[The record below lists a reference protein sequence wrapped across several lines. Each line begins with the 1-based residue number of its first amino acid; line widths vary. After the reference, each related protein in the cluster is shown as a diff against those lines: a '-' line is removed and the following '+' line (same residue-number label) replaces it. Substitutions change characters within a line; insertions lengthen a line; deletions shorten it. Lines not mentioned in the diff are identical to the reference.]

1 MIIYKDSVEN
11 FNRDVF
17 NGLIANK
24 LENLFAMLNISHES
38 QGEYRSWNNSLEV
51 VSSVLKYS
59 EINPDIKVAVEY
71 QIPLTSKRVD
81 FLISG
86 VDKNNQDT
94 VLAIELKQWD
104 KVEVTNLE
112 NCVKTY
118 VGGKN
123 DVHPHPSQQIL
134 SYCQLISNLNETVQ
148 SDHIQLVPC
157 AFLHNYPTAKKNVL
171 EDERYEYVVSKAPL
185 FYKEGRNQ
193 LGDFIKQ
200 HIFKPS
206 DKDLFEIIEDGK
218 LKPSAAL
225 QDAILD
231 LIKGNDAFVMVDE
244 QQVAYATITKIVKDN
259 ITRNGKHTI
268 IVRGGP
274 GTGKSVIAI
283 QTMASLL
290 SQGYAASYMTKNAA
304 PREVFKIKL
313 TQGHLDKKYIGNLL
327 KSPISLENCY
337 TKDIYPCLLVD
348 EAHRLTTHYGHN
360 QIDDIIRC
368 SKINVFFIDE
378 DQKVTTKDIG
388 SVDTIKSIAEK
399 YGSRII
405 DDPSLTL
412 KSQFRCNG
420 SDGYLQFLDN
430 LLEIRETPM
439 TSLDGID
446 YDIRVFDSPTVMKK
460 ELEKLNKINNK
471 SRLVA
476 GYCYEWISE
485 IAPNTFDIKLED
497 GFKMQWNLR
506 NGQPFAIADTSFNQV
521 GCIHTCQGL
530 EFDYVGVIIGKDL
543 RYENGKLITDQTQIA
558 ESDKSSG
565 IRTCKNKEQA
575 ASLIK
580 NTYKTLMSRGQK
592 GCFIYCE
599 DEDLKFYLKKCLST
613 FSKSKK
619 QYE

>member
-1 MIIYKDSVEN
+1 MIIYRNTIEK
-11 FNRDVF
+11 FNKDVF
-17 NGLIANK
+17 SGLIANK
-24 LENLFAMLNISHES
+24 LENLFLMLNIGKES

-59 EINPDIKVAVEY
+59 DVDPKIEVAVEY

-86 VDKNNQDT
+86 LDKDNQAT
-94 VLAIELKQWD
+94 ILAIELKQWD
-104 KVEVTNLE
+104 KAEVTNLE

-118 VGGKN
+118 VNGQNG
-123 DVHPHPSQQIL
+123 VHPHPSQQIL
-134 SYCQLISNLNETVQ
+134 SYCQLIQNLNETVQ
-148 SDHIQLVPC
+148 RDHVNLVPC
-157 AFLHNYPTAKKNVL
+157 AFLHNYPSNNKDVL
-171 EDERYEYVVSKAPL
+171 EDTRYSYVVSKAPL
-185 FYKEGRNQ
+185 FYKDGREQ
-193 LGDFIKQ
+193 LAEFIKS
-200 HIFKPS
+200 HILKPS
-206 DKDLFEIIEDGK
+206 DKDLFEIIENGK
-218 LKPSAAL
+218 LKPSKAL

-231 LIKGNDAFVMVDE
+231 LLKGNDAFVMVDE
-244 QQVAYATITKIVKDN
+244 QQVAYATITKLVKDN
-259 ITRNGKHTI
+259 IDKNGKYTI
-268 IVRGGP
+268 VVRGGP

-283 QTMASLL
+283 QTMATLL
-290 SQGYAASYMTKNAA
+290 SEGYAASYMTKNAA

-337 TKDIYPCLLVD
+337 KNDIYPCLLVD
-348 EAHRLTTHYGHN
+348 EAHRLTKHYGHN

-388 SVDTIKSIAEK
+388 TVDLIKEIAKK
-399 YGSRII
+399 YNSRII

-446 YDIRVFDSPTVMKK
+446 YDIRVFDSPTKMKG
-460 ELEKLNKINNK
+460 ELEKLNKVNNK
-471 SRLVA
+471 SRLLA
-476 GYCYEWISE
+476 GYCYEWVSE
-485 IAPNTFDIKLED
+485 IEPTAMDIILED
-497 GFKMQWNLR
+497 GFRMQWNLR
-506 NGQPFAIADTSFNQV
+506 NGQPFAISDTSFDQV

-530 EFDYVGVIIGKDL
+530 EFDYVGVIIGEDL
-543 RYENGKLITDQTQIA
+543 HFENGKLITDQSKIA

-565 IRTCKNKEQA
+565 IRTCKDKKLA
-575 ASLIK
+575 DVLIK
-580 NTYKTLMSRGQK
+580 NTYKTLLSRGQK
-592 GCFIYCE
+592 GCFVYCE
-599 DEDLKFYLKKCLST
+599 DPALAEYV
-613 FSKSKK
+613 KSKIN
-619 QYE
+619 E

>member
-1 MIIYKDSVEN
+1 MIIYKDTIEN

-17 NGLIANK
+17 CGLIANK
-24 LENLFAMLNISHES
+24 LENLFVMLNIGRES

-51 VSSVLKYS
+51 VSSVLQYS
-59 EINPDIKVAVEY
+59 EIDRQVKVAVEY

-86 VDKNNQDT
+86 LDKNNNET

-104 KVEVTNLE
+104 QVEATNLE
-112 NCVKTY
+112 NCVKTF

-134 SYCQLISNLNETVQ
+134 SYCQLITNFNQSVQ
-148 SDHIQLVPC
+148 ENSISLVPC
-157 AFLHNYPTAKKNVL
+157 AFLHNYPSDKKDVL
-171 EDERYEYVVSKAPL
+171 EDKRYEYVVSKAPL
-185 FYKEGRNQ
+185 FYKNDREI
-193 LGDFIKQ
+193 LGNFIKK
-200 HIFKPS
+200 HILKPA
-206 DKDLFEIIEDGK
+206 DRDLFEIIDNGK
-218 LKPSAAL
+218 LKPSKAL
-225 QDAILD
+225 QDSILE
-231 LIKGNDAFVMVDE
+231 LIKGNESFVMVDE
-244 QQVAYATITKIVKDN
+244 QQVAYATISKLVKDN
-259 ITRNGKHTI
+259 INKNGKYTI

-313 TQGHLDKKYIGNLL
+313 TEGHLDKKYIGGLL

-337 TKDIYPCLLVD
+337 KNDVYPCLLVD
-348 EAHRLTTHYGHN
+348 EAHRLTTRYGHN
-360 QIDDIIRC
+360 QVDDIIRC

-388 SVDTIKSIAEK
+388 TVDIIKEIAKK

-446 YDIRVFDSPTVMKK
+446 YDIRVFDSPTEMKNK
-460 ELEKLNKINNK
+460 LEKLNKKNNK

-476 GYCYEWISE
+476 GYCYEWVSE
-485 IAPNTFDIKLED
+485 NEPTAIDIKLED

-506 NGQPFAIADTSFNQV
+506 GGQPFAISDTSFDQV

-543 RYENGKLITDQTQIA
+543 RYENGKLLTDQSQIA
-558 ESDKSSG
+558 VSDKSSG
-565 IRTCKNKEQA
+565 IRTCKNKQLA
-575 ASLIK
+575 DTLIK

-592 GCFIYCE
+592 GCFVYCE
-599 DEDLKFYLKKCLST
+599 DKILREYLKNLIRDKNHL
-613 FSKSKK
+613 
-619 QYE
+619 

>member
-1 MIIYKDSVEN
+1 MIIYRNTVEN
-11 FNRDVF
+11 FNKDVF
-17 NGLIANK
+17 SGLIANK
-24 LENLFAMLNISHES
+24 LENLFLMLNIGKES

-59 EINPDIKVAVEY
+59 DVDPKIEVAVEY

-86 VDKNNQDT
+86 LDKDNQAT
-94 VLAIELKQWD
+94 ILAIELKQWD
-104 KVEVTNLE
+104 KAEVTNLE

-118 VGGKN
+118 VNGQNG
-123 DVHPHPSQQIL
+123 VHPHPSQQIL
-134 SYCQLISNLNETVQ
+134 SYCQLIQNLNETVQ
-148 SDHIQLVPC
+148 RDHVNLVPC
-157 AFLHNYPTAKKNVL
+157 AFLHNYPSNNKDVL
-171 EDERYEYVVSKAPL
+171 EDTRYSYVVSKAPL
-185 FYKEGRNQ
+185 FYKDGREQ
-193 LGDFIKQ
+193 LAEFIKS
-200 HIFKPS
+200 HVLKPS
-206 DKDLFEIIEDGK
+206 DKDLFEIIENGK
-218 LKPSAAL
+218 LKPSKAL

-231 LIKGNDAFVMVDE
+231 LLKGNDAFVMVDE
-244 QQVAYATITKIVKDN
+244 QQVAYATITKLVKDN
-259 ITRNGKHTI
+259 IDKNGKYTM

-283 QTMASLL
+283 QTMATLL
-290 SQGYAASYMTKNAA
+290 SAGYAASYMTKNAA

-337 TKDIYPCLLVD
+337 KNDIYPCLLVD
-348 EAHRLTTHYGHN
+348 EAHRLTKHYGHN

-388 SVDTIKSIAEK
+388 TVDLIKEIAKK
-399 YGSRII
+399 YNSRII

-446 YDIRVFDSPTVMKK
+446 YDIRVFDSPTKMKE
-460 ELEKLNKINNK
+460 ELEKLNKVNNK
-471 SRLVA
+471 SRLLA
-476 GYCYEWISE
+476 GYCYEWVSE
-485 IAPNTFDIKLED
+485 IEPTAMDIILED
-497 GFKMQWNLR
+497 NFRMQWNLR
-506 NGQPFAIADTSFNQV
+506 YGQPFAISDTSFDQV

-530 EFDYVGVIIGKDL
+530 EFDYVGVIIGEDL
-543 RYENGKLITDQTQIA
+543 RFENGKLITDQTKIA

-565 IRTCKNKEQA
+565 IRTCKDKKLA
-575 ASLIK
+575 DILIK
-580 NTYKTLMSRGQK
+580 NTYKTLLSRGQK
-592 GCFIYCE
+592 GCFVYCE
-599 DEDLKFYLKKCLST
+599 DKDLSNYLRRKLISR
-613 FSKSKK
+613 
-619 QYE
+619 

>member
-1 MIIYKDSVEN
+1 MIIYKDTIEN

-17 NGLIANK
+17 CGLIANK
-24 LENLFAMLNISHES
+24 LENLFMMLNIGRES

-51 VSSVLKYS
+51 VSSVLQYS
-59 EINPDIKVAVEY
+59 EIDRQVKVAVEY

-86 VDKNNQDT
+86 LDKNNNET

-104 KVEVTNLE
+104 QVETTNLE
-112 NCVKTY
+112 NCVKTF

-134 SYCQLISNLNETVQ
+134 SYCQLITNFNQSVQ
-148 SDHIQLVPC
+148 ENSISLVPC
-157 AFLHNYPTAKKNVL
+157 AFLHNYPSDKKDVL
-171 EDERYEYVVSKAPL
+171 EDKRYEYVVSKAPL
-185 FYKEGRNQ
+185 FYKNDREI
-193 LGDFIKQ
+193 LGNFIKK
-200 HIFKPS
+200 HILKPA
-206 DKDLFEIIEDGK
+206 DRDLFEIIDNGK
-218 LKPSAAL
+218 LKPSKAL
-225 QDAILD
+225 QDSILE
-231 LIKGNDAFVMVDE
+231 LIKGNESFVMVDE
-244 QQVAYATITKIVKDN
+244 QQVAYATISKLVKDN
-259 ITRNGKHTI
+259 INKNGKYTI

-313 TQGHLDKKYIGNLL
+313 TEGHLDKKYIGGLL

-337 TKDIYPCLLVD
+337 KPDVYPCLLVD
-348 EAHRLTTHYGHN
+348 EAHRLTTRYGHN
-360 QIDDIIRC
+360 QVDDIIRC

-388 SVDTIKSIAEK
+388 TVDIIKEIAKK

-446 YDIRVFDSPTVMKK
+446 YDIRVFDSPTEMKN
-460 ELEKLNKINNK
+460 ELEKLNKKNNK

-476 GYCYEWISE
+476 GYCYEWVSE
-485 IAPNTFDIKLED
+485 NDPTAIDIKLED

-506 NGQPFAIADTSFNQV
+506 GGQPFAIADTSFDQV

-543 RYENGKLITDQTQIA
+543 RFENEKLITDQSQIA
-558 ESDKSSG
+558 VSDKSSG
-565 IRTCKNKEQA
+565 IRTCKNKQLA
-575 ASLIK
+575 DTLIK

-592 GCFIYCE
+592 GCFVYSE
-599 DEDLKFYLKKCLST
+599 DKILREYIKNLIRDKNHL
-613 FSKSKK
+613 
-619 QYE
+619 

>member
-1 MIIYKDSVEN
+1 
-11 FNRDVF
+11 
-17 NGLIANK
+17 
-24 LENLFAMLNISHES
+24 MLNIGRES

-51 VSSVLKYS
+51 VSSTLKHANV
-59 EINPDIKVAVEY
+59 NPDIKVAVEY

-86 VDKNNQDT
+86 LDKDNNDT

-104 KVEVTNLE
+104 KVEMTSLE
-112 NCVKTY
+112 NCIKTF
-118 VGGKN
+118 VGGRN

-134 SYCQLISNLNETVQ
+134 SYCQLISNFNQSVQ
-148 SDHIQLVPC
+148 ENSINLVPC
-157 AFLHNYPTAKKNVL
+157 AFLHNYPSSKKDVL
-171 EDERYEYVVSKAPL
+171 EDNRYQYVVSKAPL
-185 FYKEGRNQ
+185 FYKESREQ
-193 LGDFIKQ
+193 LGEFIKS
-200 HIFKPS
+200 HVLKPS
-206 DKDLFEIIEDGK
+206 DKDLFEIIDNGK
-218 LKPSAAL
+218 LKPSKAL
-225 QDAILD
+225 QDSILD
-231 LIKGNDAFVMVDE
+231 LIKGNDSFVMVDE
-244 QQVAYATITKIVKDN
+244 QQVAYATITKLVKDN
-259 ITRNGKHTI
+259 LQKNGKYTI

-304 PREVFKIKL
+304 PRDVFKIKL
-313 TQGHLDKKYIGNLL
+313 TEGHLDKKYIGNLL

-337 TKDIYPCLLVD
+337 KNDIYPCILVD

-360 QIDDIIRC
+360 QIEDIIRC

-378 DQKVTTKDIG
+378 DQKVTARDIG
-388 SVDTIKSIAEK
+388 TVDAIKEIAEA
-399 YGSRII
+399 YNSRII

-446 YDIRVFDSPTVMKK
+446 YDLIVCDSPTKMKN
-460 ELEKLNKINNK
+460 ELEKLNKKNNK

-476 GYCYEWISE
+476 GYCYEWVSE
-485 IAPNTFDIKLED
+485 NDPSAIDIKLED
-497 GFKMQWNLR
+497 GFQMQWNLR
-506 NGQPFAIADTSFNQV
+506 GGQPFAIADTSFEQV

-543 RYENGKLITDQTQIA
+543 RYENGKIITDQSKIA
-558 ESDKSSG
+558 SSDKSSG
-565 IRTCKNKEQA
+565 IRTCKDKKLAET
-575 ASLIK
+575 LIK

-592 GCFIYCE
+592 GCFVYCE
-599 DEDLKFYLKKCLST
+599 DKALRDYIEAKKKCCELKK
-613 FSKSKK
+613 
-619 QYE
+619 

>member
-1 MIIYKDSVEN
+1 MIIYKDTVEN

-17 NGLIANK
+17 KGLIARK
-24 LENLFAMLNISHES
+24 LENLFLMLNIGKES

-51 VSSVLKYS
+51 VSSTLKYS
-59 EINPDIKVAVEY
+59 EIDPNIKVAIEY

-86 VDKNNQDT
+86 INKDNVET

-104 KVEVTNLE
+104 RAEVTSLE

-118 VGGKN
+118 VGGRN

-134 SYCQLISNLNETVQ
+134 SYCQLITNFNQSVQ
-148 SDHIQLVPC
+148 ESSIKLVPC
-157 AFLHNYPTAKKNVL
+157 AFLHNYPSEKKDVL
-171 EDERYEYVVSKAPL
+171 EDKRYEYVVSKAPL
-185 FYKEGRNQ
+185 FYKTDRDK
-193 LGDFIKQ
+193 LGDFIKKN
-200 HIFKPS
+200 ILKPA
-206 DKDLFEIIEDGK
+206 DRDLFEIIDNGK
-218 LKPSAAL
+218 LKPSKAL
-225 QDAILD
+225 QDSILD
-231 LIKGNDAFVMVDE
+231 LIKGNDSFVMVDE
-244 QQVAYATITKIVKDN
+244 QQVAYATITKLVKDN
-259 ITRNGKHTI
+259 IKKNGKYTI

-327 KSPISLENCY
+327 KSPISLENCQK
-337 TKDIYPCLLVD
+337 KDIYPCLLVD

-388 SVDTIKSIAEK
+388 SVDMIRTIADK
-399 YGSRII
+399 YGSKVI
-405 DDPSLTL
+405 DDKALTL

-439 TSLDGID
+439 TSLEGID
-446 YDIRVFDSPTVMKK
+446 YYIRVFDSPTKMKN

-506 NGQPFAIADTSFNQV
+506 NGQPFAISDTSFDQV

-543 RYENGKLITDQTQIA
+543 RYENGKLITDQSQIA

-565 IRTCKNKEQA
+565 IRTCKNKELA

-592 GCFIYCE
+592 GCFVYCE
-599 DEDLKFYLKKCLST
+599 DKELAEYIAKRINNIS
-613 FSKSKK
+613 
-619 QYE
+619 

>member
-1 MIIYKDSVEN
+1 MIIYKNTIEN

-17 NGLIANK
+17 KGLIANK
-24 LENLFAMLNISHES
+24 LENLFVMLNIGRES

-51 VSSVLKYS
+51 VSSVLQHSGVNK
-59 EINPDIKVAVEY
+59 DIEVAVEY

-86 VDKNNQDT
+86 LDKDNQDT
-94 VLAIELKQWD
+94 ILAIELKQWD
-104 KVEVTNLE
+104 QAETTNLE
-112 NCVKTY
+112 NCVKTF
-118 VGGKN
+118 VGGVN
-123 DVHPHPSQQIL
+123 GVHPHPSQQIL
-134 SYCQLISNLNETVQ
+134 SYCQMITNLNQSVQ
-148 SDHIQLVPC
+148 EDNINLVPC
-157 AFLHNYPTAKKNVL
+157 AFLHNYPSNKKDIL
-171 EDERYEYVVSKAPL
+171 EDKRYEYVVSKAPL
-185 FYKEGRNQ
+185 FYKDGREQ
-193 LGDFIKQ
+193 LSEFIKA
-200 HIFKPS
+200 HILKPA
-206 DKDLFEIIEDGK
+206 DKDLFEIIDNGK
-218 LKPSAAL
+218 LKPSKAL

-231 LIKGNDAFVMVDE
+231 LIKGNDSFVMIDE
-244 QQVAYATITKIVKDN
+244 QQVAYATIIKLVKDN
-259 ITRNGKHTI
+259 IAKNGKYTI

-304 PREVFKIKL
+304 PRDVFKIKL

-327 KSPISLENCY
+327 KSPISLEYCY
-337 TKDIYPCLLVD
+337 KNDIYPCLLVD

-378 DQKVTTKDIG
+378 DQKVTARDIG
-388 SVDTIKSIAEK
+388 SVDIIKQIANK
-399 YGSRII
+399 YNSKII

-439 TSLDGID
+439 TSLEGID
-446 YDIRVFDSPTVMKK
+446 YDIRVFDSPTEMKN
-460 ELEKLNKINNK
+460 ELEKLNKKNNK

-476 GYCYEWISE
+476 GYCYEWVSE
-485 IAPNTFDIKLED
+485 NDPFAIDIKLED

-506 NGQPFAIADTSFNQV
+506 GGQPFAIADTSFDQV

-543 RYENGKLITDQTQIA
+543 RIENGKLITDQSQIA
-558 ESDKSSG
+558 FSDKSSG
-565 IRTCKNKEQA
+565 IRTCKNKQLA
-575 ASLIK
+575 DTLIK

-592 GCFIYCE
+592 GCFVYCE
-599 DEDLKFYLKKCLST
+599 DKALANYVVKCLST
-613 FSKSKK
+613 K
-619 QYE
+619 

>member
-1 MIIYKDSVEN
+1 MIIYRNTVEN
-11 FNRDVF
+11 FNKDVF
-17 NGLIANK
+17 SGLIANK
-24 LENLFAMLNISHES
+24 LENLFLMLNIGKES

-59 EINPDIKVAVEY
+59 DVDPKIEVAVEY

-86 VDKNNQDT
+86 LDKDNQAT
-94 VLAIELKQWD
+94 ILAIELKQWD
-104 KVEVTNLE
+104 KAEVTNLE

-118 VGGKN
+118 VNGQNG
-123 DVHPHPSQQIL
+123 VHPHPSQQIL
-134 SYCQLISNLNETVQ
+134 SYCQLIQNLNETVQ
-148 SDHIQLVPC
+148 RDHVNLVPC
-157 AFLHNYPTAKKNVL
+157 AFLHNYPSNNKDVL
-171 EDERYEYVVSKAPL
+171 EDARYSYVVSKAPL
-185 FYKEGRNQ
+185 FYKDGREQ
-193 LGDFIKQ
+193 LAEFIKA
-200 HIFKPS
+200 HVLKPS
-206 DKDLFEIIEDGK
+206 DKDLFEIIENGK
-218 LKPSAAL
+218 LKPSKAL

-231 LIKGNDAFVMVDE
+231 LLKGNDAFVMVDE
-244 QQVAYATITKIVKDN
+244 QQVAYATITKLVKDN
-259 ITRNGKHTI
+259 IDKNGKYTI

-283 QTMASLL
+283 QTMATLL
-290 SQGYAASYMTKNAA
+290 SEGYAASYMTKNAA

-337 TKDIYPCLLVD
+337 KNDIYPCLLVD
-348 EAHRLTTHYGHN
+348 EAHRLTKHYGHN

-388 SVDTIKSIAEK
+388 TVDLIKEIAKK
-399 YGSRII
+399 YNSRII

-446 YDIRVFDSPTVMKK
+446 YDIRVFDSPTKMKE
-460 ELEKLNKINNK
+460 ELEKLNKVNNK
-471 SRLVA
+471 SRLLA
-476 GYCYEWISE
+476 GYCYEWVSE
-485 IAPNTFDIKLED
+485 IEPTAMDIILED
-497 GFKMQWNLR
+497 GFRMQWNLR
-506 NGQPFAIADTSFNQV
+506 NGQPFAISETSFDQV

-530 EFDYVGVIIGKDL
+530 EFDYVGVIIGEDL
-543 RYENGKLITDQTQIA
+543 RFENGKLVTDQTKIA

-565 IRTCKNKEQA
+565 IRTCKDKKLA
-575 ASLIK
+575 DILIK
-580 NTYKTLMSRGQK
+580 NTYKTLLSRGQK
-592 GCFIYCE
+592 GCFVYCE
-599 DEDLKFYLKKCLST
+599 DKDLSNYLRRKLISR
-613 FSKSKK
+613 
-619 QYE
+619 

>member
-1 MIIYKDSVEN
+1 MIIYRNNVEN
-11 FNRDVF
+11 FNKDVF
-17 NGLIANK
+17 SGLIANK
-24 LENLFAMLNISHES
+24 LENLFLMLNIGKES

-59 EINPDIKVAVEY
+59 DVDPKIEVAVEY

-86 VDKNNQDT
+86 LDKDNQAT
-94 VLAIELKQWD
+94 ILAIELKQWD
-104 KVEVTNLE
+104 KAEVTNLE

-118 VGGKN
+118 VNGQNG
-123 DVHPHPSQQIL
+123 VHPHPSQQIL
-134 SYCQLISNLNETVQ
+134 SYCQLIQNLNETVQ
-148 SDHIQLVPC
+148 RDHVYLVPC
-157 AFLHNYPTAKKNVL
+157 AFLHNYPSKNKDVL
-171 EDERYEYVVSKAPL
+171 EDTRYSYVVSKAPL
-185 FYKEGRNQ
+185 FYKDGREQ
-193 LGDFIKQ
+193 LAEFIKS
-200 HIFKPS
+200 HVLKPS
-206 DKDLFEIIEDGK
+206 DKDLFEIIENGK
-218 LKPSAAL
+218 LKPSKAL

-231 LIKGNDAFVMVDE
+231 LLKGNDAFVMVDE
-244 QQVAYATITKIVKDN
+244 QQVAYATITKLVKDN
-259 ITRNGKHTI
+259 IDKNGKYTI

-283 QTMASLL
+283 QTMATLL
-290 SQGYAASYMTKNAA
+290 SEGYAASYMTKNAA

-337 TKDIYPCLLVD
+337 KNDIYPCLLVD
-348 EAHRLTTHYGHN
+348 EAHRLTKHYGHN

-388 SVDTIKSIAEK
+388 TVDLIKEIANK
-399 YGSRII
+399 YNSRII

-446 YDIRVFDSPTVMKK
+446 YDIRVFDSPTKMKE

-471 SRLVA
+471 SRLLA
-476 GYCYEWISE
+476 GYCYEWVSE
-485 IAPNTFDIKLED
+485 IEPTAMDIILED
-497 GFKMQWNLR
+497 NFRMQWNLR
-506 NGQPFAIADTSFNQV
+506 NGQPFAISDTSFDQV

-530 EFDYVGVIIGKDL
+530 EFDYVGVIIGEDL
-543 RYENGKLITDQTQIA
+543 RFENGKLITDQSKIA

-565 IRTCKNKEQA
+565 IRTCKDKKLA
-575 ASLIK
+575 DILIK
-580 NTYKTLMSRGQK
+580 NTYKTLLSRGQK
-592 GCFIYCE
+592 GCFVYCE
-599 DEDLKFYLKKCLST
+599 NIELSNYIMERIGKCQ
-613 FSKSKK
+613 K
-619 QYE
+619 